1 MQIKKITYS
10 SHFAKA
16 FKALPKKIKGQAIQ
30 REKIFRKD
38 CFDTRLK
45 SHKLKGKLIKYWS
58 FSINYSYRI
67 LFEFQDNGEV
77 SFIDIGTHSIYS

>member
-1 MQIKKITYS
+1 MKIKKITYS

-16 FKALPKKIKGQAIQ
+16 FKALPEKIKNQAIQ
-30 REKIFRKD
+30 KENIFRAN

-45 SHKLKGKLIKYWS
+45 SHKLKGKLKEYWS

-67 LFEFQDNGEV
+67 LFEFGDDGEV
-77 SFIDIGTHSIYS
+77 GFIDIGTHSIYS